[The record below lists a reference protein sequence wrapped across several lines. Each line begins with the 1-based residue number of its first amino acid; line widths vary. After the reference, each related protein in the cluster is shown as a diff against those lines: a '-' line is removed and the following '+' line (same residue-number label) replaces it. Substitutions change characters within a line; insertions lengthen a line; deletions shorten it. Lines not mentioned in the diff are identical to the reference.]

1 MSIDEAIKQ
10 LSFHKLKG
18 SKIIREVL
26 EEAQELAV
34 KQHNIEFKS
43 NLWICKL
50 LFLPNTFYNL
60 YYLPYR

>member
-18 SKIIREVL
+18 AKIIREVL

-43 NLWICKL
+43 NLWIGK
-50 LFLPNTFYNL
+50 
-60 YYLPYR
+60 